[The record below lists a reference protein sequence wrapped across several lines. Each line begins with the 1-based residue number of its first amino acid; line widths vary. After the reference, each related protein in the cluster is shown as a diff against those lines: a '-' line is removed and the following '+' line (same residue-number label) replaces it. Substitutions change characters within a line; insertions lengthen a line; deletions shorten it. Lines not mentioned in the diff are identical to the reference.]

1 MDYGIRKSPTKA
13 KSILHQESKQ
23 PFIFNEMLCRPNFKS
38 KKFRMEMDTTQETGI
53 AGLMTIDYVKVAGSS
68 TIQTGILAY
77 GEDQIMYVPD
87 PDKYGRDTF
96 EYQAVDCVG
105 DATRQ
110 TKAVEVNIDIQAVDD
125 NPVIELPAND
135 IYVFCNSSTGV
146 GKADFSISA
155 FDVDLEQVSI
165 AITTQPAHGTVR
177 ELGSKLRQGSSD
189 LQYTDTVLE
198 YYTTRC
204 NDVEYDGGFDLFNV
218 TAIDPKGHQVTIPVK
233 VEVLKEDKK
242 IAVLSKFIAIV
253 LFAVN
258 TLSSM
263 ICFLWVLYNKDNVIV
278 KASQKEFLMIMAA
291 GTFISSSTILTFIA
305 DDGYDGESEGIADM
319 ACALMPWLYTIGFM
333 TTFIPLYAKL
343 YKVYY
348 MFEVK
353 FALKLSTAV
362 PKDRA
367 RLLKSI
373 SVRGLL
379 ARLSLFWIVDL
390 IIVAIWSGV
399 APLRFQRVS
408 MRNVTIDEVDFVVE
422 SVGHCTGGGSTD
434 SVFIGLIA
442 AYHIL
447 VLSIVGYYCYKT
459 THINDTF
466 SEAKYLRVSI
476 ASSLQ
481 ILLFSIPIMLITA
494 DTPDPEITV
503 FIRSGVIWLNDISV
517 LAFVF
522 APKMWAKVHGI
533 SEKGEGTDQLQ
544 HSYLAQKKSKRSTVT
559 PMPSA
564 TQSSTSMSSKK
575 EHQIDANHANYC

>member
-291 GTFISSSTILTFIA
+291 GTFISSSTILTFIV
-305 DDGYDGESEGIADM
+305 DDGYDGKNQGAADF
-319 ACALMPWLYTIGFM
+319 ACALMPWLYTFGFM

-343 YKVYY
+343 FKVYS
-348 MFEVK
+348 MFEVN
-353 FALKLSTAV
+353 FALKLSNAAA
-362 PKDRA
+362 KEKQ

-379 ARLSLFWIVDL
+379 WKLSLFWVIDL
-390 IIVAIWSGV
+390 LIVAIWTGS
-399 APLRFQRVS
+399 APLQFQRMPVRS
-408 MRNVTIDEVDFVVE
+408 VTIDEVDFVVE
-422 SVGHCTGGGSTD
+422 SVGYCTSGGSTD

-442 AYHIL
+442 AYHII

-481 ILLFSIPIMLITA
+481 ILLFSIPIMLITS
-494 DTPDPEITV
+494 DTPDAETTV

-522 APKMWAKVHGI
+522 FPKMWAKVHGI
-533 SEKGEGTDQLQ
+533 SESGAGAEQLQ
-544 HSYLAQKKSKRSTVT
+544 HSVQTQKSKQSSVAPMSST
-559 PMPSA
+559 
-564 TQSSTSMSSKK
+564 TQSSTVLSSKK
-575 EHQIDANHANYC
+575 GHF